1 MSFNEYRPLLFSIA
15 YRMTG
20 SAMEAEDIVQ
30 EGWLRYQAV
39 SPDSIRQPKAYLA
52 QVVTRL
58 SLDHL
63 KAARTQREQYIGP
76 WLPEPIL
83 TEEGDPADTLS
94 MAFMTL
100 LERLNPIE
108 RAVFLLREVFDYDY
122 AEIATIV
129 EKNEATCRQYFRRAK
144 QHLTQPPRF
153 RPSYEAHATLL
164 DAFTAVVKHGNLEQ
178 LEHLLAEDVEMHSD
192 GGGKSMALRK
202 PLYGMERVSAFF
214 RGLLR
219 QVTSEMRFETHTI
232 NALSAVVIWW
242 KGVLFSVMIFEV
254 VEGKIVTVRSVLN
267 PDKLAYLQHQLLA

>member
-39 SPDSIRQPKAYLA
+39 APDSIRQPKAYLA

-63 KAARTQREQYIGP
+63 KSARSQREQYIGP

-83 TEEGDPADTLS
+83 TEEGDPDDTLS

-122 AEIATIV
+122 ADIATVV

-144 QHLTQPPRF
+144 QHLAQPPRF
-153 RPSYEAHATLL
+153 RPTYEAHATLL
-164 DAFTAVVKHGNLEQ
+164 DAFAAVVKHGNLEQ
-178 LEHLLAEDVEMHSD
+178 LEHLLAVDVEMHSD
-192 GGGKSMALRK
+192 GGGKAFALRK
-202 PLYGMERVSAFF
+202 PLYGVERVGAFF

-219 QVTSEMRFETHTI
+219 HVTPDMRFEIHSI
-232 NALSAVVIWW
+232 NALPAMVIW
-242 KGVLFSVMIFEV
+242 VNDALFTVMTFEMGDDKV
-254 VEGKIVTVRSVLN
+254 INVRSVLN
-267 PDKLAYLQHQLLA
+267 PDKLAYLQQQLLA